1 MKNTEIYQIEDFE
14 YGMIKQ
20 TLNEVAESLIEKG
33 YDPIAQL
40 VGYLMSGDPGYI
52 SSYKEARN
60 KIKKLER
67 AKILEYL
74 LSRNY
79 DESG

>member
-14 YGMIKQ
+14 YGMIQ
-20 TLNEVAESLIEKG
+20 ETLKEVAESLIEKG
-33 YDPIAQL
+33 YEPIDQL

-52 SSYKEARN
+52 SSHKEARN
-60 KIKKLER
+60 KIKKLDR

-74 LSRNY
+74 LSKNY
-79 DESG
+79 DQS